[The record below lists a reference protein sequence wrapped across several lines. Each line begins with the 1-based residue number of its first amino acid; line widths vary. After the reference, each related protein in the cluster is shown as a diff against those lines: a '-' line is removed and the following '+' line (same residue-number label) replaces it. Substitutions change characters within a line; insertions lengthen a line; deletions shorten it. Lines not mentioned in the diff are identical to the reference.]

1 MRRGLV
7 VDDDETFA
15 RTLGRA
21 LHRRG
26 LLVDVVHDGGSALA
40 LAGPDLDFILL
51 DLRLGQSSGLSMIER
66 LREAAPAARIVLL
79 TGFASIATAV
89 EAIKRGADDYLA
101 KPANIAAVLKAIDPE
116 TPETDVED
124 EAPTRMLSFDRVAWE
139 HIQQALRE
147 SDGNV
152 SAAAR
157 LLGMHRRT
165 LQRKLAKRPAPGAT

>member
-15 RTLGRA
+15 RTLSRA
-21 LHRRG
+21 LQRRG
-26 LLVDVVHDGGSALA
+26 LLVDVVHDGPAALA
-40 LAGPDLDFILL
+40 VASPGFDFILL
-51 DLRLGQSSGLSMIER
+51 DLRLGQNSGLSLIEQ
-66 LREAAPAARIVLL
+66 LRDAAPNARIVLL

-101 KPANIAAVLKAIDPE
+101 KPANVAAILKAIDPDMSDPDMQNDDD
-116 TPETDVED
+116 TPTQ
-124 EAPTRMLSFDRVAWE
+124 MLPFDRIAWE

-147 SDGNV
+147 CQGNV

-165 LQRKLAKRPAPGAT
+165 LQRRLAKRPTTP